1 MLRPAAFPAI
11 AFLGLLLAAEGC
23 TTLPPGAGQPK
34 PSTSALE
41 PSAEN
46 GLGKAFLPLAKS
58 HGGDSGFRMLSSGID
73 GLTARVEMIDAAQRS
88 LDLQYYIFRS
98 DRSGDL
104 IAQAL
109 LRAADRGV
117 RIRVIT
123 DDGEAVPGDERILS
137 LAAKPGIEIRVFNPL
152 RYRGRLKLLR
162 GAEWVFD
169 SGRLDYRMHNKQ
181 MIADN
186 AVAIIGGR
194 NIGDQYFQIDP
205 ESQFGDDDLVVAG
218 SMVQRL
224 SGVFDQFWN
233 SNLAVPAPAVDKRHT
248 SDKAL
253 STYLARLAKSGD
265 QVGVKHAAIAPGA
278 AITPVAAITPGAAST
293 PSAASTPGSER
304 TPFSDIASGRTPLN
318 WSPMTLAY
326 DSPDKKDV
334 DQGNSP
340 GRLIYKALAEQA
352 NEVKTELL
360 MVTPYFIPS
369 PDESRLL
376 KEERDR
382 NARVR
387 ILTNSL
393 AAAPSAEAHS
403 GYMHYRVGLLQEGVE
418 LYEVRALLGS
428 ARGSGQAKAISRHGN
443 YGLHAKL
450 FVFDRKVAFVGSMNF
465 DQRSKHLNTE
475 IGLLIWSS
483 ELSREIAAR
492 FDALTQLDNAYTV
505 TLEEG
510 TAGKP
515 RLVWKTKEDGK
526 VVEYRKEPARNEWQ
540 RMKVK
545 ILSVIPLDKEL

>member
-1 MLRPAAFPAI
+1 MTRRFPICAI
-11 AFLGLLLAAEGC
+11 ALLELLLAAGC
-23 TTLPPGAGQPK
+23 TTLPPGTGLPK
-34 PSTSALE
+34 PPSSAVA
-41 PSAEN
+41 PSVETA
-46 GLGKAFLPLAKS
+46 LGKAFLPLAKS
-58 HGGDSGFRMLSSGID
+58 HGEDSAFRMLSAGID

-98 DRSGDL
+98 DKSGNL

-117 RIRVIT
+117 RVRVIT
-123 DDGEAVPGDERILS
+123 DDGESVSGDERLLS
-137 LAAKPGIEIRVFNPL
+137 LAAKPGIEIRLFNPL
-152 RYRGRLKLLR
+152 RYRGHLKLVR
-162 GAEWVFD
+162 GADWLFEE
-169 SGRLDYRMHNKQ
+169 GRLDYRMHNKL
-181 MIADN
+181 MVADN

-205 ESQFGDDDLVVAG
+205 ESQFGDDDVVVAG
-218 SMVQRL
+218 PIVQRL
-224 SGVFDQFWN
+224 SAVFDQFWN
-233 SNLAVPAPAVDKRHT
+233 CDLAIPALAVDKRHT
-248 SDKAL
+248 SGKAL
-253 STYLARLAKSGD
+253 STFLAMLAKDGD
-265 QVGVKHAAIAPGA
+265 QVGVKHAAIKPGA
-278 AITPVAAITPGAAST
+278 AIKPVATSTASADSTQGAD
-293 PSAASTPGSER
+293 R
-304 TPFSDIASGRTPLN
+304 QPFLDIVSGRASLI
-318 WSPMTLAY
+318 WSPMTLVY

-334 DQGNSP
+334 DKGNSA
-340 GRLIYKALAEQA
+340 GRLIYKAFAEQA
-352 NEVKTELL
+352 SQVTSELL

-418 LYEVRALLGS
+418 LHEVRALLGNT
-428 ARGSGQAKAISRHGN
+428 RGSGQTKAISRHGN

-475 IGLLIWSS
+475 IGVLISS
-483 ELSREIAAR
+483 PELSREIAAR
-492 FDALTQLDNAYTV
+492 FEALTQLENAYTV
-505 TLEEG
+505 TLDEG
-510 TAGKP
+510 ASAKP

-526 VVEYRKEPARNEWQ
+526 VVEYRKEPARDEWQ
-540 RMKVK
+540 RLKVK
-545 ILSVIPLDKEL
+545 FLSVIPLDKEL

>member
-1 MLRPAAFPAI
+1 MIHLFRVCTSG
-11 AFLGLLLAAEGC
+11 FLALLLSAGC
-23 TTLPPGAGQPK
+23 TTLPPGAGQPRT
-34 PSTSALE
+34 PSSALE
-41 PSAEN
+41 PSVESA
-46 GLGKAFLPLAKS
+46 LGKAFVPLAKS
-58 HGGDSGFRMLSSGID
+58 HGGDSGFRMLSAGID

-98 DRSGDL
+98 DKSGNL

-109 LRAADRGV
+109 LRAAERGV
-117 RIRVIT
+117 RVRVIT
-123 DDGEAVPGDERILS
+123 DDGESVSGDERILS
-137 LAAKPGIEIRVFNPL
+137 LAAKPGIELRLFNPL

-162 GAEWVFD
+162 GADWLFEE
-169 SGRLDYRMHNKQ
+169 GRLDYRMHNKL
-181 MIADN
+181 IVADN

-205 ESQFGDDDLVVAG
+205 ESQFGDDDVVVAG
-218 SMVQRL
+218 PIVQRL
-224 SGVFDQFWN
+224 SAVFDQFWN
-233 SNLAVPAPAVDKRHT
+233 GDLAIPAPAVDKRHT

-253 STYLARLAKSGD
+253 STFLAMLAKDGE
-265 QVGVKHAAIAPGA
+265 QVGVKHAAITPGA
-278 AITPVAAITPGAAST
+278 AIKPVAAVTPNAESPPGAD
-293 PSAASTPGSER
+293 R
-304 TPFSDIASGRTPLN
+304 QPFLDIVSGRIPLI
-318 WSPMTLAY
+318 WSPMKLVY

-334 DQGNSP
+334 DKGNSP
-340 GRLIYKALAEQA
+340 GRLIYKAMADQA
-352 NEVKTELL
+352 NEVRTELL

-369 PDESRLL
+369 PDELRLL

-403 GYMHYRVGLLQEGVE
+403 GYIHYRVGLLQEGVE
-418 LYEVRALLGS
+418 LYEVRALLGNT
-428 ARGSGQAKAISRHGN
+428 RGSGQTKAISRRGN

-475 IGLLIWSS
+475 IGLLISS
-483 ELSREIAAR
+483 PELSNEIAAR
-492 FDALTQLDNAYTV
+492 FESLTQLDNAYTV

-515 RLVWKTKEDGK
+515 QLVWKTREEGK
-526 VVEYRKEPARNEWQ
+526 VVEYRKDPARDEWQ
-540 RMKVK
+540 RLKVK
-545 ILSVIPLDKEL
+545 FLSVMPLDKEL